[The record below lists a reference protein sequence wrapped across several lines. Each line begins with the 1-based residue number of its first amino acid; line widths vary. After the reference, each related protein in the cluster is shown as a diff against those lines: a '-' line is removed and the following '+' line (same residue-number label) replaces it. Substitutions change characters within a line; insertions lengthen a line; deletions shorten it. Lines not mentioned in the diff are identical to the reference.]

1 MSVTLARFSGI
12 YYIMYIEVNVSDGG
26 GKQMNDFF
34 IIKMLYEIISLFRHL
49 QLNGAWKLISM
60 AIVIIGA
67 VPVFNIIGGEIITEN
82 NSETSKERVVLF
94 VVCDF
99 WWFSLAGLIAGL
111 PGMDVMLNSPVFT
124 GIFLILNCVCWIAV
138 LIKHLRA
145 NTGGGEVPLD
155 VITGLVFF
163 LMPICLLILTFYPTK
178 DFVKEYGRN
187 NGSEKREAEEEDKYE
202 SAGESPYTEYK
213 EEKKSSYSYSYT
225 YSHEEQE
232 VHTQKDNGP
241 KLKYFSEGMTLDE
254 LKRKYRSLARELH
267 PDNASGN
274 AEKFEEMKSEYEELR
289 RKVG

>member
-1 MSVTLARFSGI
+1 VA
-12 YYIMYIEVNVSDGG
+12 
-26 GKQMNDFF
+26 
-34 IIKMLYEIISLFRHL
+34 
-49 QLNGAWKLISM
+49 
-60 AIVIIGA
+60 
-67 VPVFNIIGGEIITEN
+67 
-82 NSETSKERVVLF
+82 LF

-124 GIFLILNCVCWIAV
+124 GIFLILNCVCWIAA

-145 NTGGGEVPLD
+145 KTEGGEVPLD
-155 VITGLVFF
+155 VITGLIFF

-178 DFVKEYGRN
+178 DFVKEYERKN
-187 NGSEKREAEEEDKYE
+187 RTEREEEGDDFESSEE
-202 SAGESPYTEYK
+202 SAYTEYK
-213 EEKKSSYSYSYT
+213 KENNSSYSYSYT
-225 YSHEEQE
+225 YSHEEHE
-232 VHTQKDNGP
+232 THTQKDNGP
-241 KLKYFSEGMTLDE
+241 KLKYFSEGMTPDE